1 MEDEESG
8 LKKKI
13 VRGRKETPFRQYVI
27 DSQYVVVEMKKELD
41 KLKSNVTS
49 EPYKKL
55 LNKKSAHM
63 SRVKLR
69 IKEHEVMG
77 HVQDPKGK
85 TKQVM

>member
-1 MEDEESG
+1 M
-8 LKKKI
+8 KKK
-13 VRGRKETPFRQYVI
+13 
-27 DSQYVVVEMKKELD
+27 LD
-41 KLKSNVTS
+41 GLKSNVKS
-49 EPYKKL
+49 KPYKKL

-63 SRVKLR
+63 SRVKNR

>member
-1 MEDEESG
+1 MKKKLDG
-8 LKKKI
+8 LKFN
-13 VRGRKETPFRQYVI
+13 V
-27 DSQYVVVEMKKELD
+27 
-41 KLKSNVTS
+41 KSK
-49 EPYKKL
+49 PYKKL

-63 SRVKLR
+63 SRVKNR

>member
-1 MEDEESG
+1 MSG
-8 LKKKI
+8 IKKMI

-27 DSQYVVVEMKKELD
+27 DSKCDVEKMKEELEE
-41 KLKSNVTS
+41 LKASETNVNVTS

-69 IKEHEVMG
+69 IKEHEVTG
-77 HVQDPKGK
+77 HV
-85 TKQVM
+85 